1 MGHHPG
7 VGRHDRP
14 DPSGHNVRDDDM
26 AFVTDRK
33 RVEGLGSARTG
44 TEHFWQMTVTSV
56 ALLILVPLFLL
67 TFAPLLGEPHA
78 VVVDRL
84 SRPIPALIAAAM
96 LVVTFHHFKLG
107 VTTLIEDYV
116 SGLTRKIAIIV
127 MTILSYGLAAAGLV
141 ALAQI
146 AL

>member
-1 MGHHPG
+1 M
-7 VGRHDRP
+7 
-14 DPSGHNVRDDDM
+14 
-26 AFVTDRK
+26 
-33 RVEGLGSARTG
+33 
-44 TEHFWQMTVTSV
+44 
-56 ALLILVPLFLL
+56 
-67 TFAPLLGEPHA
+67 
-78 VVVDRL
+78 
-84 SRPIPALIAAAM
+84 
-96 LVVTFHHFKLG
+96 HFKLG